1 MPLPA
6 RSSLPLADGQ
16 EPDRTS
22 GAPSL
27 SPLKTHP
34 PNTTVQ
40 GNADVPLD
48 AAKSRS
54 ASNSVTMDFLAMSLV
69 SGRGEFES
77 VCVKSYWSVVEDD
90 TRVIRG

>member
-1 MPLPA
+1 
-6 RSSLPLADGQ
+6 
-16 EPDRTS
+16 
-22 GAPSL
+22 
-27 SPLKTHP
+27 
-34 PNTTVQ
+34 
-40 GNADVPLD
+40 VPLD